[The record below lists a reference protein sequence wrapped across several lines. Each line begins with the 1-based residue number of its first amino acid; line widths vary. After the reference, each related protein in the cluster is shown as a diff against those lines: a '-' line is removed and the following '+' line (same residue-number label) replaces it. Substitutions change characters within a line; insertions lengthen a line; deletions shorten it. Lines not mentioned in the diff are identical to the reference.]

1 MKSYFR
7 FLLRNK
13 LYTAIEVVGM
23 AVAIAFVVFIGSFVI
38 GEYSADLEI
47 KKQGN
52 VYVAHSESQLFGC
65 ATLKEQLEGKFP
77 EVKDMC
83 RLMNNHILGIFS

>member
-38 GEYSADLEI
+38 GE
-47 KKQGN
+47 
-52 VYVAHSESQLFGC
+52 
-65 ATLKEQLEGKFP
+65 
-77 EVKDMC
+77 
-83 RLMNNHILGIFS
+83 

>member
-1 MKSYFR
+1 MPDIETIKKEWKMKSYFR

-47 KKQGN
+47 KTGQCLCC
-52 VYVAHSESQLFGC
+52 SFGKP
-65 ATLKEQLEGKFP
+65 A
-77 EVKDMC
+77 V
-83 RLMNNHILGIFS
+83 

>member
-1 MKSYFR
+1 MPDIETIKKEWEMKSYFR

-52 VYVAHSESQLFGC
+52 VYVAHSESQLFD
-65 ATLKEQLEGKFP
+65 AL
-77 EVKDMC
+77 
-83 RLMNNHILGIFS
+83 R

>member
-47 KKQGN
+47 KNRAMSMLLIRK
-52 VYVAHSESQLFGC
+52 ASCLD
-65 ATLKEQLEGKFP
+65 AL
-77 EVKDMC
+77 
-83 RLMNNHILGIFS
+83 R

>member
-38 GEYSADLEI
+38 GDTVQTW
-47 KKQGN
+47 K
-52 VYVAHSESQLFGC
+52 
-65 ATLKEQLEGKFP
+65 LKNRAMSMLLIRKASCL
-77 EVKDMC
+77 DAL
-83 RLMNNHILGIFS
+83 R